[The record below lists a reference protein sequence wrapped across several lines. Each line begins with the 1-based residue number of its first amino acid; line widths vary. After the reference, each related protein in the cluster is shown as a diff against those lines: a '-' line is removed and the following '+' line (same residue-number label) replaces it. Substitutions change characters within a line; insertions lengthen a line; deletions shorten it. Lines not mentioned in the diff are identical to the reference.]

1 MYTSSRLR
9 GPALKALV
17 AITAAGAATMA
28 LPAVAPAA
36 TRKITCKLDLF
47 ATIPQPAPTA
57 ANFGR
62 TSCGKPF
69 GVGVQKDSST
79 VTRTSLTAGVFEG
92 PFKMFFDTGT
102 IKGTFKIAFVTT
114 LGPPVSP
121 STFPTI
127 AGVVYTGTVK
137 VTGGTGAWRR
147 IRGNGTVTGTSP
159 DAKRT
164 ALTETMTLRGFKT
177 PARRGHDM

>member
-1 MYTSSRLR
+1 MTISNRLR
-9 GPALKALV
+9 GAGRTGV
-17 AITAAGAATMA
+17 TAIIAAAAMGLA
-28 LPAVAPAA
+28 LPSIAPAK

-57 ANFGR
+57 ANFGSS
-62 TSCGKPF
+62 SCGKPF
-69 GVGVQKDSST
+69 GFGVQKDSST
-79 VTRTSLTAGVFEG
+79 VTRSSLTTGVFEG

-102 IKGTFKIAFVTT
+102 IKGTFKISFVTT
-114 LGPPVSP
+114 LAPPVP
-121 STFPTI
+121 PATLPTI

-147 IRGNGTVTGTSP
+147 IRGGGSVTGTSP

-164 ALTETMTLRGFKT
+164 SLTEKMTLTGF
-177 PARRGHDM
+177 R

>member
-1 MYTSSRLR
+1 MTTSSRLSGAGR
-9 GPALKALV
+9 KGLVALV
-17 AITAAGAATMA
+17 AASAITAA
-28 LPAVAPAA
+28 LPAAAPAK

-57 ANFGR
+57 ANFG
-62 TSCGKPF
+62 TSSCGKPF
-69 GVGVQKDSST
+69 GFGVQKDSST
-79 VTRTSLTAGVFEG
+79 VTRSSLTTGLFEG

-114 LGPPVSP
+114 LAPPVP
-121 STFPTI
+121 PATLPTI
-127 AGVVYTGTVK
+127 AGVVYTGTVA

-147 IRGNGTVTGTSP
+147 IRGTGTVTGTSP

-164 ALTETMTLRGFKT
+164 SLTETLTLRGFRT
-177 PARRGHDM
+177 AG

>member
-1 MYTSSRLR
+1 MSTSSRLR
-9 GPALKALV
+9 GAGRTGLVALV
-17 AITAAGAATMA
+17 AASALTAA
-28 LPAVAPAA
+28 LPAAAPAK

-47 ATIPQPAPTA
+47 ATIPQPAATA
-57 ANFGR
+57 ANYGS

-69 GVGVQKDSST
+69 GFGVQKDSST
-79 VTRTSLTAGVFEG
+79 VTRSSLTTGVFEG

-114 LGPPVSP
+114 LAPPVP
-121 STFPTI
+121 PATLPTI
-127 AGVVYTGTVK
+127 AGVTYTGTVA

-147 IRGNGTVTGTSP
+147 IRGKGTVTGTSP

-164 ALTETMTLRGFKT
+164 SLTETLTLSGF
-177 PARRGHDM
+177 R

>member
-1 MYTSSRLR
+1 MHTSSRLR
-9 GPALKALV
+9 GCGRTARV
-17 AITAAGAATMA
+17 AIVAAGGTSMA

-36 TRKITCKLDLF
+36 TRKITCQLDLF

-79 VTRTSLTAGVFEG
+79 VTRTSLTTGVFEG

-102 IKGTFKIAFVTT
+102 IKGTFKISFVTT
-114 LGPPVSP
+114 LAPPVP
-121 STFPTI
+121 PATLPTI
-127 AGVVYTGTVK
+127 AGVVYTGTVA

-147 IRGNGTVTGTSP
+147 IRGSGTVTGTSP

-177 PARRGHDM
+177 AGSY